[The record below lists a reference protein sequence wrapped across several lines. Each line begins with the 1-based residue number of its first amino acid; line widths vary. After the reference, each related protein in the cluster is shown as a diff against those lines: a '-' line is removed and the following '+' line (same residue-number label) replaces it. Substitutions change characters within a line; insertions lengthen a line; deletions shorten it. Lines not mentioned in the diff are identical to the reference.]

1 VANMTAAPAL
11 SVERLSVEFR
21 TRSGVVR
28 ALENV
33 SFSVAKGETVALVG
47 ESGSGKSVTAYA
59 VMGILDPAGRV
70 AAGRAM
76 LGDLDLLSATP
87 KQLAQVRGRKIG
99 MIFQNPRT
107 ALNPIRTVGRQI
119 ADVLIRHG
127 NVSRRTAP
135 AHAVEMLRAVGITDP
150 ARRAKAYPF
159 EMSGGM
165 CQRVMIAIALA
176 AKPSLLIAD
185 EPTTGLDVT
194 TQAVIMDLINDLAKE
209 LGMAT
214 IFITHDLALAGQR
227 SARIVVMHA
236 GHVVENAP
244 TADLFVNPRHPY
256 TAELIAATPDSA
268 ASLDELA
275 AIPGSLPD
283 LRRADLPPCR
293 YSERCPRKIAACAQP
308 LPIASPGTAHV
319 VACWNPLPE
328 QTVGVQT
335 VSAA

>member
-1 VANMTAAPAL
+1 M
-11 SVERLSVEFR
+11 
-21 TRSGVVR
+21 
-28 ALENV
+28 
-33 SFSVAKGETVALVG
+33 
-47 ESGSGKSVTAYA
+47 TAYA

-107 ALNPIRTVGRQI
+107 ALNPIRPVGRQI

-127 NVSRRTAP
+127 NVSRRAAP
-135 AHAVEMLRAVGITDP
+135 AQAVEMLRAVGITDP
-150 ARRAKAYPF
+150 ARRAKVYPF

-308 LPIASPGTAHV
+308 LPITSPGTARV
-319 VACWNPLPE
+319 VACWNPLPD
-328 QTVGVQT
+328 QSVGVQT